1 MTGGAMKSTFFLLLV
16 LGAQPALA
24 GDELTGDAMRERLA
38 ACAAC
43 HGEDGRSHDE
53 KYYPSIAGKPAGYLH
68 QQMLNFRDGLRR
80 HAIMQ
85 RLFAYLSDDYLAAM
99 AQFYA
104 AQPGIVARPAS
115 LASKEMLEEGRRI
128 VELGDPARDVPAC
141 TACHG
146 ADLGG
151 TAPFIPGLTGLPA
164 DYLASQLGA
173 WRTGARKARDPD
185 CMARIASK
193 LTEPELHAATAWIA
207 SLATSNEHRPA
218 DRLAAPL
225 PMPCGSVP

>member
-1 MTGGAMKSTFFLLLV
+1 MTGGAMMSTLLLLLA

-24 GDELTGDAMRERLA
+24 SDELTGDAMRERLA

-53 KYYPSIAGKPAGYLH
+53 KYYPSIAGKAAGYLH
-68 QQMLNFRDGLRR
+68 QQMLNFRDGRRR

-85 RLFAYLSDDYLAAM
+85 RLFAHLSDEYLAAM

-104 AQPGIVARPAS
+104 AQQGIIAKPS
-115 LASKEMLEEGRRI
+115 SPASKELLEDGQRI
-128 VELGDPARDVPAC
+128 VEVGDPVRDVPAC
-141 TACHG
+141 TECHG
-146 ADLGG
+146 AALGG
-151 TAPFIPGLTGLPA
+151 VAPFIPGLTGLPA

-193 LTEPELHAATAWIA
+193 LTEQELHAATAWIA
-207 SLATSNEHRPA
+207 SLATSSEQRPA
-218 DRLAAPL
+218 DHLAAPL